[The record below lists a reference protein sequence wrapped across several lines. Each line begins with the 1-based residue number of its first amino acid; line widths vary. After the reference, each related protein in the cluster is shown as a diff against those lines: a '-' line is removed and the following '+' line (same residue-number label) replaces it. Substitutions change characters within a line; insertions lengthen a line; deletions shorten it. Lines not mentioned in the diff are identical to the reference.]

1 MNDTRRPGRAVAPV
15 VAVSVIP
22 GVIPHTFDRER
33 GASKAPC
40 DRKLVV
46 AMKFAAKRPRG
57 LYRRA
62 TKGAGRGQAV
72 ECSRPMPTEIEPRL
86 AP

>member
-1 MNDTRRPGRAVAPV
+1 VNDTRRPGRAVAPV

-46 AMKFAAKRPRG
+46 AMKNARVACTGGQPKVRV
-57 LYRRA
+57 
-62 TKGAGRGQAV
+62 AGKPLNAVGQ
-72 ECSRPMPTEIEPRL
+72 CRL
-86 AP
+86 KLSHG